1 MYQGRLKG
9 VSGYFSVGFK
19 GISENFKRRSKG
31 GSREVHGNLK
41 DVLRKFQGCLQ
52 KVLSVFQENF
62 KKKLSRVFQECFNEV
77 LFCNFV
83 AATRAEGG
91 LVYNY
96 FTISWELF

>member
-1 MYQGRLKG
+1 MSKRSAKG
-9 VSGYFSVGFK
+9 VSREFRGSFK
-19 GISENFKRRSKG
+19 
-31 GSREVHGNLK
+31 
-41 DVLRKFQGCLQ
+41 DALRKFQGYLKNLSSVCLRKIQQ
-52 KVLSVFQENF
+52 KI
-62 KKKLSRVFQECFNEV
+62 SRVFQECFNEV